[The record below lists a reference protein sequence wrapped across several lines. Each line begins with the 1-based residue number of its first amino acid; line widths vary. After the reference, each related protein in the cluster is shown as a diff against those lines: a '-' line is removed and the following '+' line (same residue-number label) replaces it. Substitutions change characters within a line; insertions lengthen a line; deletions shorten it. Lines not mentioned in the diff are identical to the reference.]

1 MFRELINAA
10 KGRVTCRRALSRVQ
24 SRPGCLARPGLPQKP
39 PAMRTL
45 PLTLLN
51 QSALSTCCYSNVLV
65 LLAWHYVNVLLL
77 QSLLLLIDLLL
88 LIAQGL
94 NPHMVH

>member
-1 MFRELINAA
+1 
-10 KGRVTCRRALSRVQ
+10 
-24 SRPGCLARPGLPQKP
+24 
-39 PAMRTL
+39 MRTL